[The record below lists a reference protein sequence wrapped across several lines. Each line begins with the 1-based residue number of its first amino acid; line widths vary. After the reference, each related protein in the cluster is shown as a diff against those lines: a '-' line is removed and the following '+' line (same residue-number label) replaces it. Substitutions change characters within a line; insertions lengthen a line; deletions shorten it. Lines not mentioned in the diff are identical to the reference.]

1 VADHT
6 IDDADTEAIRA
17 FNRKIHGDSRVEISL
32 VPIAD
37 GLTLARK
44 LGD

>member
-1 VADHT
+1 VADSSDT
-6 IDDADTEAIRA
+6 DSDTEAIRA
-17 FNRKIHGDSRVEISL
+17 LNNKIHADPRVDISM

-44 LGD
+44 L